1 MGWDNME
8 KRLFKVSCG
17 GGASGVPGKPG
28 TCFPLFATGKKQS
41 VNMVFWFWR
50 RYEALFPLGYGE
62 P

>member
-28 TCFPLFATGKKQS
+28 TCFPLFATGKKT
-41 VNMVFWFWR
+41 VCK
-50 RYEALFPLGYGE
+50 YGLLVLE
-62 P
+62 TV